1 MDVYL
6 LGIYCVFFSVV
17 HLCSLT
23 LTLVPVA
30 ASLNKCETCLD
41 KCEMMSEVL
50 HLEYFYMGTE
60 GASWNSQCMKGQGD
74 GIKCVPK
81 ALLLIQKVSFR
92 REIVI

>member
-1 MDVYL
+1 
-6 LGIYCVFFSVV
+6 
-17 HLCSLT
+17 
-23 LTLVPVA
+23 
-30 ASLNKCETCLD
+30 
-41 KCEMMSEVL
+41 MMSEVL